1 MTTMQMS
8 KKGNT
13 MNASC
18 LLSAIAAAAAL
29 AGCAGMA
36 AHAWEVSPEIR
47 AVVASPDRSDADRK
61 TDERRK
67 PDMLLAFAGVRPGMK
82 VLEVGAGAGYSAELL
97 ARSVGPQGTVYAH
110 NSPDAIARFI
120 KTRFDERAAK
130 PAMANVVKLVREFDD
145 PVPGD
150 LRGLDLVT
158 MLYEYHDT
166 PAMGIDR
173 AKMNR
178 RIFDA
183 LKPGGHFVVAD
194 HAAKAGAG
202 AGVGK
207 TLHRID
213 EALVREEIEAAGFQ
227 FVAAADFLRNP
238 DDTREAT
245 SARATFRVDAFVLK
259 FVKP

>member
-1 MTTMQMS
+1 M
-8 KKGNT
+8 NT
-13 MNASC
+13 KC
-18 LLSAIAAAAAL
+18 LLFTITAAAAL
-29 AGCAGMA
+29 AGCAAMA
-36 AHAWEVSPEIR
+36 PQAWEVTPEIR

-61 TDERRK
+61 TDERRR
-67 PDMLLAFAGVRPGMK
+67 PEMMLAFAGVKPGMK

-97 ARSVGPQGTVYAH
+97 ARGVGPQGVVYAH

-130 PAMANVVKLVREFDD
+130 PVMGNVVKLIRNFDD
-145 PVPGD
+145 PVPSD
-150 LRGLDLVT
+150 VRDLDLAT
-158 MLYEYHDT
+158 MLFEYHDT
-166 PAMGIDR
+166 PAAGVDR

-178 RIFDA
+178 RIFAA

-194 HAAKAGAG
+194 HSAKAGAG
-202 AGVGK
+202 VSVAK

-213 EALVREEIEAAGFQ
+213 EALVRQEVEAAGFR

-238 DDTREAT
+238 DDPRDAT
-245 SARATFRVDAFVLK
+245 SSRATFRVDAFVLK

>member
-1 MTTMQMS
+1 
-8 KKGNT
+8 
-13 MNASC
+13 MNARC
-18 LLSAIAAAAAL
+18 LLSAVAATAAL
-29 AGCAGMA
+29 AGCANMTP
-36 AHAWEVSPEIR
+36 HAWEVTPEIR
-47 AVVASPDRSDADRK
+47 AVVASPDRSDADRN
-61 TDERRK
+61 TDERRR
-67 PDMLLAFAGVRPGMK
+67 PEMTLAFAGVRPGMK

-97 ARSVGPQGTVYAH
+97 ARSVGPQGVVYAH

-130 PAMANVVKLVREFDD
+130 PVMRNVVKLVREFDD

-150 LRGLDLVT
+150 VRNLDLAT
-158 MLYEYHDT
+158 MLFEYHDT

-178 RIFDA
+178 RVFDA
-183 LKPGGHFVVAD
+183 LKPGGYFVVAD
-194 HAAKAGAG
+194 HAAKAD
-202 AGVGK
+202 AGVGAGK

-213 EALVREEIEAAGFQ
+213 EALVRKEIEAAGFQ

-238 DDTREAT
+238 DDPRDAT
-245 SARATFRVDAFVLK
+245 SSRATFPVDRFVLK

>member
-1 MTTMQMS
+1 M
-8 KKGNT
+8 K
-13 MNASC
+13 ARY
-18 LLSAIAAAAAL
+18 LWSAVAAAAAL

-36 AHAWEVSPEIR
+36 PHAWEVTPEIR

-67 PDMLLAFAGVRPGMK
+67 PEMMLAFAGVKPGMK

-97 ARSVGPQGTVYAH
+97 ARSVGPQGVVYAH

-130 PAMANVVKLVREFDD
+130 PVMGNVVKLIRDFDD

-150 LRGLDLVT
+150 LRNLDLAT
-158 MLYEYHDT
+158 MLFEYHDT

-183 LKPGGHFVVAD
+183 LKPGGTFVVAD

-202 AGVGK
+202 VSGSK
-207 TLHRID
+207 TLHRIE
-213 EALVREEIEAAGFQ
+213 EAVVRQEVEAAGFK

-238 DDTREAT
+238 DDPRDAT
-245 SARATFRVDAFVLK
+245 SSRATIRVDAFVLK
-259 FVKP
+259 FVKPNS

>member
-1 MTTMQMS
+1 
-8 KKGNT
+8 
-13 MNASC
+13 MNAKC
-18 LLSAIAAAAAL
+18 LLFAVAAAAAL

-36 AHAWEVSPEIR
+36 PHTWEVTPEIR

-67 PDMLLAFAGVRPGMK
+67 PEMMLAFAGVKPGMK

-97 ARSVGPQGTVYAH
+97 ARSVGPQGVVYAH

-130 PAMANVVKLVREFDD
+130 PVMGNVVKLIREFDD
-145 PVPGD
+145 PVPSD
-150 LRGLDLVT
+150 VRGLDLAT
-158 MLYEYHDT
+158 MLFEYHDT
-166 PAMGIDR
+166 PAAGIDR

-183 LKPGGHFVVAD
+183 LKPGGTFVVAD
-194 HAAKAGAG
+194 HSAKTG
-202 AGVGK
+202 AGVSASR

-213 EALVREEIEAAGFQ
+213 EAVVRQEVEAAGFK

-238 DDTREAT
+238 DDPRDAT
-245 SARATFRVDAFVLK
+245 SSRATIRVDEFVLK

>member
-1 MTTMQMS
+1 
-8 KKGNT
+8 
-13 MNASC
+13 MNAKC
-18 LLSAIAAAAAL
+18 LLFAAAAAAAL
-29 AGCAGMA
+29 AGCASTA
-36 AHAWEVSPEIR
+36 PHTWEVTPEIR

-67 PDMLLAFAGVRPGMK
+67 PEMMLAFAGVKPGMK

-97 ARSVGPQGTVYAH
+97 ARSVGPQGVVYAH

-130 PAMANVVKLVREFDD
+130 PVMSNVVKLIRDFDD
-145 PVPGD
+145 PAPGD
-150 LRGLDLVT
+150 VRNLDLAT
-158 MLYEYHDT
+158 MLFEYHDT

-194 HAAKAGAG
+194 HSAKAGAG
-202 AGVGK
+202 VSVGK
-207 TLHRID
+207 TLHRI
-213 EALVREEIEAAGFQ
+213 EESVVRQEIEAAGFK

-238 DDTREAT
+238 DDPRDAT
-245 SARATFRVDAFVLK
+245 SSRSPIRVDEFVLK

>member
-1 MTTMQMS
+1 
-8 KKGNT
+8 
-13 MNASC
+13 MNAKC
-18 LLSAIAAAAAL
+18 LLSAVAAAAAL

-36 AHAWEVSPEIR
+36 PRTWEVTPEIR

-67 PDMLLAFAGVRPGMK
+67 PEMMLAFAGVKPGMK

-97 ARSVGPQGTVYAH
+97 ARSVGPQGVVYAQ
-110 NSPDAIARFI
+110 NSREAIERFI
-120 KTRFDERAAK
+120 KTRFDDRAAK
-130 PAMANVVKLVREFDD
+130 PVMGNVVKLIRDFDD
-145 PVPGD
+145 PVPSD
-150 LRGLDLVT
+150 VRNLDLVT
-158 MLYEYHDT
+158 MLFEYHDT

-183 LKPGGHFVVAD
+183 LKPGGYFVIAD

-202 AGVGK
+202 VSVSR
-207 TLHRID
+207 TLHRI
-213 EALVREEIEAAGFQ
+213 EETVVRQEVEAAGFK

-238 DDTREAT
+238 DDPRDAT
-245 SARATFRVDAFVLK
+245 SSRSTVRVDEFVLK

>member
-1 MTTMQMS
+1 
-8 KKGNT
+8 
-13 MNASC
+13 MNAKY
-18 LLSAIAAAAAL
+18 LLSAAAAVL

-36 AHAWEVSPEIR
+36 PHAWEVTPEIR

-67 PDMLLAFAGVRPGMK
+67 PEMMLAFAGVKPGMK

-97 ARSVGPQGTVYAH
+97 ARSVGPQGVVYAH

-130 PAMANVVKLVREFDD
+130 PVMGNVVKLIREFDD
-145 PVPGD
+145 PVPSD
-150 LRGLDLVT
+150 VRGLDLAT
-158 MLYEYHDT
+158 MLFEYHDT
-166 PAMGIDR
+166 PAAGIDR

-183 LKPGGHFVVAD
+183 LKVGGTFVIAD

-202 AGVGK
+202 VSASK

-213 EALVREEIEAAGFQ
+213 EALVRQEVEAAGFK
-227 FVAAADFLRNP
+227 FVAAANFLRNP
-238 DDTREAT
+238 DDPREAT
-245 SARATFRVDAFVLK
+245 SSRATMRVDEFVLK
-259 FVKP
+259 FMKP